1 MNLHYVA
8 QKLLKAQIIGKVYIA
23 ASTDVHKVVN
33 MSVTISVR
41 VDDEIKKEIEELGY
55 TPSEYIR
62 KILIR
67 ELKKER
73 SRRTLVWLEAHRLPS
88 GEKSVEEEI
97 REDRD
102 SR

>member
-8 QKLLKAQIIGKVYIA
+8 QKLLKAQIIGKVHITI
-23 ASTDVHKVVN
+23 STDVYRSVT
-33 MSVTISVR
+33 MSVTISIR
-41 VDDEIKKEIEELGY
+41 VDDDIKKQIEELGY

-62 KILIR
+62 KILIQ
-67 ELKKER
+67 ELKKEHSQR
-73 SRRTLVWLEAHRLPS
+73 ALVWLKTHRVQS

>member
-1 MNLHYVA
+1 
-8 QKLLKAQIIGKVYIA
+8 
-23 ASTDVHKVVN
+23 
-33 MSVTISVR
+33 MSVTLFVR
-41 VDDEIKKEIEELGY
+41 VDDEVKKEIEELGY

-67 ELKKER
+67 ELKKEH
-73 SRRTLVWLEAHRLPS
+73 SRRAMEWSKARRLPS
-88 GEKSVEEEI
+88 GKKPVEEVI

>member
-1 MNLHYVA
+1 
-8 QKLLKAQIIGKVYIA
+8 
-23 ASTDVHKVVN
+23 

-41 VDDEIKKEIEELGY
+41 VNDEVKKKIEELGY
-55 TPSEYIR
+55 TPSEYIK
-62 KILIR
+62 KILIQ

-73 SRRTLVWLEAHRLPS
+73 SRRAMAWLKAHRLPS

>member
-1 MNLHYVA
+1 
-8 QKLLKAQIIGKVYIA
+8 
-23 ASTDVHKVVN
+23 

-55 TPSEYIR
+55 TPSEYIK
-62 KILIR
+62 KILIQ

-73 SRRTLVWLEAHRLPS
+73 SRRAVAWLKTCRLPS
-88 GEKSVEEEI
+88 GEKSVQEEI

>member
-1 MNLHYVA
+1 MEVIL
-8 QKLLKAQIIGKVYIA
+8 GKVYIC
-23 ASTDVHKVVN
+23 VHKSVN
-33 MSVTISVR
+33 MSVTISIR

-67 ELKKER
+67 ELKKEH
-73 SRRTLVWLEAHRLPS
+73 SRRAVAWLKAHRLPA
-88 GEKSVEEEI
+88 GEKPVEEEI

>member
-1 MNLHYVA
+1 
-8 QKLLKAQIIGKVYIA
+8 
-23 ASTDVHKVVN
+23 

-41 VDDEIKKEIEELGY
+41 VDDEVKKEIEELGY

-62 KILIR
+62 KILMQ

-73 SRRTLVWLEAHRLPS
+73 SRRAVMWLKAHRLPA

>member
-1 MNLHYVA
+1 
-8 QKLLKAQIIGKVYIA
+8 
-23 ASTDVHKVVN
+23 

-41 VDDEIKKEIEELGY
+41 VDDKIKKEIEELGY
-55 TPSEYIR
+55 NPSEYIR
-62 KILIR
+62 DILIK

-73 SRRTLVWLEAHRLPS
+73 SRRALTWLEAHRLPP

>member
-1 MNLHYVA
+1 
-8 QKLLKAQIIGKVYIA
+8 
-23 ASTDVHKVVN
+23 

-41 VDDEIKKEIEELGY
+41 VDNKIKKEIEELGY
-55 TPSEYIR
+55 NPSEYLR
-62 KILIR
+62 DILIK

-73 SRRTLVWLEAHRLPS
+73 SRRALTWLEAHRLPS

>member
-1 MNLHYVA
+1 
-8 QKLLKAQIIGKVYIA
+8 
-23 ASTDVHKVVN
+23 

-55 TPSEYIR
+55 NPSEYIR
-62 KILIR
+62 DILLK
-67 ELKKER
+67 ELRKER
-73 SRRTLVWLEAHRLPS
+73 SRRALAWLEARRLPP
-88 GEKSVEEEI
+88 GGKSVEEEI